1 MEDANR
7 WKKTPEVIGAI
18 HKLMERETAGD
29 PISGLKWTRKTT
41 DKIARQL
48 KRLGIAVSRSTVG
61 RLLRQMR
68 YSLRTNR
75 KKISAGSTADR
86 DRQFRFLCRQRD
98 RFEKRGDPVLSV
110 DAKERTDR
118 EL

>member
-1 MEDANR
+1 MID
-7 WKKTPEVIGAI
+7 AI

-48 KRLGIAVSRSTVG
+48 KRLGIAVSRNTVG
-61 RLLRQMR
+61 RLLRQMN

-75 KKISAGSTADR
+75 KRILPVLLPTATASFAPSAGSGISSKSAAIR
-86 DRQFRFLCRQRD
+86 
-98 RFEKRGDPVLSV
+98 S
-110 DAKERTDR
+110 
-118 EL
+118 

>member
-1 MEDANR
+1 
-7 WKKTPEVIGAI
+7 VIDAI

-48 KRLGIAVSRSTVG
+48 RRLGITVGRNTVG
-61 RLLRQMR
+61 RLLRQMK

-75 KKISAGSTADR
+75 KRISAGSTSVGGS
-86 DRQFRFLCRQRD
+86 
-98 RFEKRGDPVLSV
+98 EKRGPFWRLRRRVVRRLP
-110 DAKERTDR
+110 E
-118 EL
+118 